1 MNRRFLLIAGTTLL
15 LAGCA
20 TRAVYSSPDAGM
32 VELEP
37 LIAASVAEGSLTIRV
52 MSNGCTTKA
61 DFAWFV
67 ERKANRYAVAFGRKK
82 IDACKAVARPVDLT
96 FGFAE
101 LGLPTGAAVAVVNP
115 LAASPR

>member
-1 MNRRFLLIAGTTLL
+1 MNRRALLLIAGTTLL

-20 TRAVYSSPDAGM
+20 TKAVYSSPDAGM

-37 LIAASVAEGSLTIRV
+37 LLAASVAEDSLTIRV
-52 MSNGCTTKA
+52 MSNGCTAKA

-67 ERKANRYAVAFGRKK
+67 EHKAGRYAVAFGRKK

-96 FGFAE
+96 FAFGE
-101 LGLPTGAAVAVVNP
+101 LGLPEWAAVAVVNP
-115 LAASPR
+115 LRGPR

>member
-1 MNRRFLLIAGTTLL
+1 MNRRCFLIAAGATLL
-15 LAGCA
+15 LAAC
-20 TRAVYSSPDAGM
+20 TTNAVYSSPDAGM

-37 LIAASVAEGSLTIRV
+37 LIAASVAADSLTIRV
-52 MSNGCTTKA
+52 MSNGCTAKA

-67 ERKANRYAVAFGRKK
+67 ERKANRFAVAFGRRK

-101 LGLPTGAAVAVVNP
+101 LSLPKGAAVAVVNP
-115 LAASPR
+115 LAAAG

>member
-1 MNRRFLLIAGTTLL
+1 MNRRHLLILGALL
-15 LAGCA
+15 VSGCA
-20 TRAVYSSPDAGM
+20 TTAVYSSPDAGM

-37 LIAASVAEGSLTIRV
+37 LIATSVAEGSLTIRV

-67 ERKANRYAVAFGRKK
+67 ERKANRFAVAFGRRK
-82 IDACKAVARPVDLT
+82 IDACKVLARPVDLT

-101 LGLPTGAAVAVVNP
+101 LELPKGAAVAVVNP
-115 LAASPR
+115 LSNPPR